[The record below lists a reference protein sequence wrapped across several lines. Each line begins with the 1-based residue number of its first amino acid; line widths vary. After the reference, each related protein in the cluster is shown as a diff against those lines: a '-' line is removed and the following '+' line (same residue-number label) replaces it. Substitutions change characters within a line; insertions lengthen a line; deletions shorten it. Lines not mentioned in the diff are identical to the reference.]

1 MENRDQKETRYY
13 VFKWIPIEL
22 KRWGKN
28 VPRTTIISLPDPS
41 YETARDCKRALQL
54 FISRNGNLTKNQIIS
69 IKECNQDGQIGEDIV
84 PEQDNNI
91 VPTRKEIRI

>member
-1 MENRDQKETRYY
+1 MEDRDQKETRYY

-41 YETARDCKRALQL
+41 YETA
-54 FISRNGNLTKNQIIS
+54 FHF
-69 IKECNQDGQIGEDIV
+69 KEW
-84 PEQDNNI
+84 
-91 VPTRKEIRI
+91 